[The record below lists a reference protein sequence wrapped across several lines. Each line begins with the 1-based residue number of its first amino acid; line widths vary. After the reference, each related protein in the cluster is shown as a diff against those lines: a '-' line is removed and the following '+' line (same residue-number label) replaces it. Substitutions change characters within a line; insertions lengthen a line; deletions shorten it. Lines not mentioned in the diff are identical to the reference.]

1 MGERTT
7 LMARDGHQFQAW
19 LTAPAGPPRGAVVV
33 AQEIF
38 GVNAH
43 IRAVSDA
50 FAAAGYLAI
59 APALFDRVRRGVQ
72 LGYGPDAVQ
81 EGVAKA
87 THSADE
93 EGSAGA
99 SVADALKLVTVEALD
114 DHRLQLSLSRGGP
127 FVMAAAAM
135 LAAPIVAEVYGLAGR
150 ISAAAVAPKAAK
162 PPAPPTRP

>member
-1 MGERTT
+1 MLNRTY
-7 LMARDGHQFQAW
+7 LAAIVSYAARPDLQQA
-19 LTAPAGPPRGAVVV
+19 LARAEVV
-33 AQEIF
+33 AF
-38 GVNAH
+38 SL
-43 IRAVSDA
+43 RADLSPVLSVWLPTGAADA
-50 FAAAGYLAI
+50 ASL
-59 APALFDRVRRGVQ
+59 LH
-72 LGYGPDAVQ
+72 DAVQ

-99 SVADALKLVTVEALD
+99 TVADALKLVTVEALD

-135 LAAPIVAEVYGLAGR
+135 LAAPIAAEVYGLAGR

-162 PPAPPTRP
+162 PPAPPARP